1 MGNYSDELD
10 TVNNTLALTF
20 LPVIVVISIYMV
32 IGLFGNPLVAIYYGC
47 HAKPSPSCHFIVAMA
62 VFDIITCCVSMPLE
76 IVDMRFP
83 YEFPSKAACKILRFV
98 NYFASIS
105 SGLVL
110 VAIATDRYRKVCQ
123 PFKNQ
128 ISTKLTK
135 IIIGIVCL
143 FSIFVSWPALVFYD
157 LHVATNIGSVPGV
170 IGYDCTFTRE
180 EDYKIYI
187 TLYNGVCFLIFIGCI
202 MTLTVLY
209 ILIGRKLCRLNR
221 FRFSAITR
229 KSKNGDYTPPTSSS
243 DIDLKY
249 KLRNVETL
257 QQQTKQKSIPETR
270 SYEVHNMTTI
280 SQKVMT
286 QDQHLQGSSSLKA
299 RNMTSEKPL
308 LQETELKDYA
318 NLSEVTRSK
327 ELKTKHKTSSLSECS
342 DSDTDIK
349 HPKPMLKT
357 RISSR
362 TCIIK
367 RQRKLHDQYIHL
379 KKYTI
384 LMLFISLA
392 FAMSFLPYLGLITWR
407 TLAPNYERNL
417 LSKSELIVFNIF
429 IRSWMISSVVNPL
442 IYGFFNK
449 DFRSFVSLF
458 LRRCCC
464 CFCRMYDDER
474 HDT

>member
-1 MGNYSDELD
+1 MGNYSEELD
-10 TVNNTLALTF
+10 RVNNTLALTL

-32 IGLFGNPLVAIYYGC
+32 IGLFGNPLVAIYYSC
-47 HAKPSPSCHFIVAMA
+47 HVKPSPSYHFIVAMA

-98 NYFASIS
+98 NYIASIS
-105 SGLVL
+105 SGLIL

-135 IIIGIVCL
+135 IIIAIVCF
-143 FSIFVSWPALVFYD
+143 FSIFVSWPAFVFYD
-157 LHVATNIGSVPGV
+157 LHIATNISSVPGV
-170 IGYDCTFTRE
+170 IGYDCTFTRKK
-180 EDYKIYI
+180 DYKMYI

-209 ILIGRKLCRLNR
+209 ILIGRKLCQLNR

-229 KSKNGDYTPPTSSS
+229 KPKNGDYTPPTSSS
-243 DIDLKY
+243 DIDLKH
-249 KLRNVETL
+249 KHRNVETL
-257 QQQTKQKSIPETR
+257 QQHTKPKSMSETR
-270 SYEVHNMTTI
+270 GYDVYNMTKI
-280 SQKVMT
+280 SQKLIP
-286 QDQHLQGSSSLKA
+286 QDQHLQGSSSLNA
-299 RNMTSEKPL
+299 NNMTSQKPL
-308 LQETELKDYA
+308 LQETELKECA

-327 ELKTKHKTSSLSECS
+327 ELKTKNKTSSLSECS
-342 DSDTDIK
+342 DSDADIK
-349 HPKPMLKT
+349 HSKPMLKT

-379 KKYTI
+379 KKYTM

-392 FAMSFLPYLGLITWR
+392 FVMSFLPYLGLVTWR

-429 IRSWMISSVVNPL
+429 MRSWMISSVVNPL

-464 CFCRMYDDER
+464 CLCRIYDNER
-474 HDT
+474 HDI